1 VDISEL
7 NMLVLYT
14 LSISLVVLS
23 LAMFSFVAF
32 NLGMSHE
39 ARQTEKVAD
48 KKKKCDKCGRVAK
61 VAKVAK
67 SKK

>member
-1 VDISEL
+1 
-7 NMLVLYT
+7 
-14 LSISLVVLS
+14 
-23 LAMFSFVAF
+23 MFSFVAF